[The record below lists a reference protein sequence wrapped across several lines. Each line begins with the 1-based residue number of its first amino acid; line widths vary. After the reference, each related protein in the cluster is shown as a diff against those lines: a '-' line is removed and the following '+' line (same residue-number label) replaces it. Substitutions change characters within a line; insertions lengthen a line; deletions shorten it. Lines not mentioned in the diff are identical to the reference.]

1 MKLKWDSRQFTFM
14 VIPEANRSVVRFR
27 VPGLILYLIPA
38 VLITLVGAL
47 LIFLL
52 LNNYNIHAKNLLKQD
67 LLGKTS
73 TYENK
78 LKTKDNTIEKLQ
90 NQVIQLSQQADE
102 MKTKVEEL
110 KKLEQE
116 VKTLGKVGS
125 LSPKDKPVSVLSSDS
140 VPAMLEPSADQEG
153 MGGVTE
159 AVSDQDILQLVSDT
173 STTFSSL
180 GKDMD
185 ELLGSLSDARKTLL
199 DRQYLSR
206 VTPSIW
212 PTISNR
218 ITSGFGYR
226 ADPFTGRPGFHDGLD
241 IGGNLNDPVYVTA
254 EGVVESTGVDVFHGR
269 NIIVKHANGI
279 KTWYMH
285 LNKILVDDGQKVS
298 KGEVIGRL
306 GSTGRSTGPHLHYQ
320 IVKQGKTI
328 NPMAYLTTPGKGD
341 N

>member
-47 LIFLL
+47 LIFFF
-52 LNNYNIHAKNLLKQD
+52 LNDYNIHAKNLMKRD
-67 LLGKTS
+67 LIDKTS
-73 TYENK
+73 AYENK
-78 LKTKDNTIEKLQ
+78 LKNKDNTIDKLQ

-116 VKTLGKVGS
+116 LKTLGKVGS
-125 LSPKDKPVSVLSSDS
+125 TSTKVKPVAVLSADNT
-140 VPAMLEPSADQEG
+140 PASHGQADQTG

-159 AVSDQDILQLVSDT
+159 AISDQDIQQLLTNT
-173 STTFSSL
+173 SSTFSSL
-180 GKDMD
+180 GEDIDNLMD
-185 ELLGSLSDARKTLL
+185 SLGDARQKLL
-199 DRQYLSR
+199 DKQYLLR

-226 ADPFTGRPGFHDGLD
+226 VDPFTGRPGFHSGVD

-254 EGVVESTGVDVFHGR
+254 EGIVETTGYDVFHGR

-285 LNKILVDDGQKVS
+285 LNQILVTEGQKVG

-320 IVKQGKTI
+320 VVKRGKTV
-328 NPMAYLTTPGKGD
+328 NPMAYLTPS
-341 N
+341 